1 MKKQILISSII
12 AAGILGGTGLIA
24 INNRASAEESTKSTT
39 NTPIAANTDLVVAK
53 PINTTKNETV
63 YVMTDETGN
72 TKTRFIGSTIYDGP
86 EALPFSFTVNYYLDN
101 QEISGK
107 DLKGKS
113 GHVKIVYHYDST
125 AFYQGKKVPFLAI
138 TGITLDHGKF
148 SGVKVSSGKIISESS
163 DNYIIAGYG
172 LAGVNQDLG
181 TDFLP
186 DSFTLEADTTDFSLE
201 NTYTIFTND
210 ILADLDTS
218 KLNDLDNLTS
228 SVYQLEDGI
237 NKLVNGASDLSNGLA
252 SALDGTK
259 QLYDGSKTLAA
270 GAKDAAIS
278 SKQLSEGLN
287 TIVANNAVLQGGANQ
302 VVASLLAKVNQALN
316 LLRALGAPIE
326 FEGEVTIANYQT
338 VYTALMEKIDIY
350 RAYIRGLLAGIDIP
364 AERLG
369 VLTTLLDKTVDDL
382 TSLKSLIDLNLGVI
396 TYTNGVAEAAT
407 GSQELSAGLTKL
419 STGATTLS
427 NGLGSLVEGQTK
439 LYEGSITL
447 KDGLSTFKSVGIDK
461 LVNFASKDL
470 ANFTRNAR
478 TTVNA
483 AGSCKS
489 FGGVDANSVKFIVKT
504 PSI

>member
-24 INNRASAEESTKSTT
+24 INNRASAEESAKNTT

-72 TKTRFIGSTIYDGP
+72 AKTRFIGSTIYDGP
-86 EALPFSFTVNYYLDN
+86 EALPFSFTVNYCLDN

-138 TGITLDHGKF
+138 TGVTLDHGKF

-172 LAGVNQDLG
+172 LAGINQDLG

-237 NKLVNGASDLSNGLA
+237 NKLVNGASDLSNSLA

-270 GAKDAAIS
+270 GAKDAAIG

-302 VVASLLAKVNQALN
+302 VVTSLLAKVNQALN

-326 FEGEVTIANYQT
+326 FEGEVTVANYQA

-350 RAYIRGLLAGIDIP
+350 RTYIRGLLAGIDIP
-364 AERLG
+364 AERLS

-396 TYTNGVAEAAT
+396 TYTNGVAEVAT

-427 NGLGSLVEGQTK
+427 NGLGSLIEGQTK

-447 KDGLSTFKSVGIDK
+447 KDGLSAFKSVGIDK

-478 TTVNA
+478 TTINA
-483 AGSCKS
+483 AGNYKS

>member
-1 MKKQILISSII
+1 MKKQILVSSII
-12 AAGILGGTGLIA
+12 AAGILGGTGLMA
-24 INNRASAEESTKSTT
+24 INNHASAEETTT

-63 YVMTDETGN
+63 YVITDEAGS
-72 TKTRFIGSTIYDGP
+72 TKTRFIGSTIYNGA
-86 EALPFSFTVNYYLDN
+86 EELPFSFTATYYLN
-101 QEISGK
+101 GQEISGK

-113 GHVKIVYHYDST
+113 GHVKIVYHYDAT
-125 AFYQGKKVPFLAI
+125 ATYQGKKIPFLAI
-138 TGITLDHGKF
+138 TGITLDHDKF

-186 DSFTLEADTTDFSLE
+186 DSFTVEADTTNFSLD

-218 KLNDLDNLTS
+218 KLNRLDELTS

-259 QLYDGSKTLAA
+259 QLYDGSKTLVA
-270 GAKDAAIS
+270 GAKDTTTG
-278 SKQLSEGLN
+278 SKQLTEGLN
-287 TIVANNAVLQGGANQ
+287 TLIENNVVLQGGANALIDNTIAQANASGLIPFTVTRENFQLLPEDNQ
-302 VVASLLAKVNQALN
+302 VRKT
-316 LLRALGAPIE
+316 IE
-326 FEGEVTIANYQT
+326 FGLGIIA
-338 VYTALMEKIDIY
+338 
-350 RAYIRGLLAGIDIP
+350 
-364 AERLG
+364 
-369 VLTTLLDKTVDDL
+369 
-382 TSLKSLIDLNLGVI
+382 
-396 TYTNGVAEAAT
+396 YTNGVAEAAT
-407 GSQELSAGLTKL
+407 GSEVLSTGLAKLSAG
-419 STGATTLS
+419 ATTIS

-439 LYEGSITL
+439 LYEGSVTL
-447 KDGLSTFKSVGIDK
+447 KDGLTTFKTSGIDK

-470 ANFTRNAR
+470 ANFTRSAR
-478 TTVNA
+478 ATVNA
-483 AGSCKS
+483 AGSYRS